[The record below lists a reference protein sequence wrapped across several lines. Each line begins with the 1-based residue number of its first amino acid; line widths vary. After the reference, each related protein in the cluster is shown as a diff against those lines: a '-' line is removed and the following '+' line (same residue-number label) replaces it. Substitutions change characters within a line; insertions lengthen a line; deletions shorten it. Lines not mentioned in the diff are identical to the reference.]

1 MCEAKAST
9 PVQGLK
15 FLPCAAASA
24 KLPRGK
30 IRTTPMS
37 QYFSSFVEDQ
47 NNQPLVLEQQAQ
59 FIEEGRQEQEL
70 LKRENQELQIR
81 VARILTIDEMQ
92 QEMRPF
98 KDGQNR

>member
-1 MCEAKAST
+1 MAVS
-9 PVQGLK
+9 GLA
-15 FLPCAAASA
+15 FSQITAAYAMRRFT
-24 KLPRGK
+24 KT
-30 IRTTPMS
+30 RTTPMS

-59 FIEEGRQEQEL
+59 FIEEGRQEQEQ

-92 QEMRPF
+92 
-98 KDGQNR
+98 

>member
-1 MCEAKAST
+1 
-9 PVQGLK
+9 
-15 FLPCAAASA
+15 
-24 KLPRGK
+24 
-30 IRTTPMS
+30 MS

-59 FIEEGRQEQEL
+59 FIEEGRQDQEQ

-98 KDGQNR
+98 KDGQNRQEGEL

>member
-1 MCEAKAST
+1 
-9 PVQGLK
+9 
-15 FLPCAAASA
+15 
-24 KLPRGK
+24 
-30 IRTTPMS
+30 MS

-59 FIEEGRQEQEL
+59 FIEEGRQEQEQ

-81 VARILTIDEMQ
+81 VARVLTIDEMQ

-98 KDGQNR
+98 KDGQNRQDGEL

>member
-1 MCEAKAST
+1 MRRLT
-9 PVQGLK
+9 
-15 FLPCAAASA
+15 
-24 KLPRGK
+24 K

-59 FIEEGRQEQEL
+59 FIEEGRQEQEQ

-92 QEMRPF
+92 
-98 KDGQNR
+98 

>member
-1 MCEAKAST
+1 
-9 PVQGLK
+9 
-15 FLPCAAASA
+15 
-24 KLPRGK
+24 
-30 IRTTPMS
+30 MS

-59 FIEEGRQEQEL
+59 FIEEGRQEQEQ

-98 KDGQNR
+98 KDGQNRQEGEL